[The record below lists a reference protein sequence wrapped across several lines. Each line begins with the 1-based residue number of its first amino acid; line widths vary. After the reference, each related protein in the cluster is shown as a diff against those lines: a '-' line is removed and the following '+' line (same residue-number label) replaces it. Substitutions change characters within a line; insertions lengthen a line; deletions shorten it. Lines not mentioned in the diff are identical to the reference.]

1 MVLFIL
7 DRLIVGILYWMFGV
21 MYGCGMLGGWSWGG
35 GRIRFRICGFGG
47 LFLGFVLIS
56 GHLSLAYVFIYI
68 YTIYNYIQLILIFQN
83 KNNIIHPHLSSH
95 ILYKYIPILCLPP
108 KHPIPHPPNNRHK
121 LILKNRH
128 NNNTQKIRHKN
139 ITNKIQH
146 NRIQTILYTILTWIC
161 WITYYHWW

>member
-21 MYGCGMLGGWSWGG
+21 MYGCGRLGGWSWGG

-47 LFLGFVLIS
+47 LFLGFVLIF
-56 GHLSLAYVFIYI
+56 GHLRLTYVFIYI
-68 YTIYNYIQLILIFQN
+68 YTIQLYT
-83 KNNIIHPHLSSH
+83 NIPKQKQYHSPSH
-95 ILYKYIPILCLPP
+95 ILYEYIPILCLPP